1 MYLAFLIFLLL
12 LSPGRPTAAN
22 NGQRRPTKANED
34 KKGPNDASGVVW
46 ALGVFLFH
54 FFYFIL
60 ITTRH
65 ESPRQPMTANEGQ
78 RRPTQVNE
86 GPQQPMTANE
96 GQRRQKGPKQRVW
109 RRLGPRCVSFPCFL
123 FYSYYYETR
132 KPTAANDSQQRPTMA
147 HSSQRRSTKAHS
159 SQ

>member
-1 MYLAFLIFLLL
+1 MK
-12 LSPGRPTAAN
+12 T
-22 NGQRRPTKANED
+22 

-54 FFYFIL
+54 LFYFIL

-86 GPQQPMTANE
+86 GPQLPMTANE
-96 GQRRQKGPKQRVW
+96 DKKGPNDASGVVWALGVFFFHLFYFILITTRHENPQQPTQANAGPRKPMAANDGQRR
-109 RRLGPRCVSFPCFL
+109 
-123 FYSYYYETR
+123 
-132 KPTAANDSQQRPTMA
+132 PTTA

>member
-54 FFYFIL
+54 FLYFIL

-65 ESPRQPMTANEGQ
+65 ESPRQPMTANKGQRRPTKANDGQ
-78 RRPTQVNE
+78 RRPTQVGK

-96 GQRRQKGPKQRVW
+96 GQQRQKGPKRRVW
-109 RRLGPRCVSFPCFL
+109 RRLGPRCVFYLFIL

-132 KPTAANDSQQRPTMA
+132 KPTAANA
-147 HSSQRRSTKAHS
+147 GQRRPTKAHG

>member
-1 MYLAFLIFLLL
+1 MRALGVFLFHLFYFILITTRYE
-12 LSPGRPTAAN
+12 SPRQPMTAN
-22 NGQRRPTKANED
+22 EGQRRSTKANQD

-54 FFYFIL
+54 VFYFIL

-86 GPQQPMTANE
+86 GPQQPKTANE
-96 GQRRQKGPKQRVW
+96 GQRTQKGPNRRVCH
-109 RRLGPRCVSFPCFL
+109 RLGPRCVSFPCFL

-132 KPTAANDSQQRPTMA
+132 KPTAANDGP
-147 HSSQRRSTKAHS
+147 
-159 SQ
+159 

>member
-54 FFYFIL
+54 LFYFIL

-65 ESPRQPMTANEGQ
+65 ESPRQSMTANEGQ
-78 RRPTQVNE
+78 RRPTAANTC
-86 GPQQPMTANE
+86 PQ
-96 GQRRQKGPKQRVW
+96 R
-109 RRLGPRCVSFPCFL
+109 
-123 FYSYYYETR
+123 
-132 KPTAANDSQQRPTMA
+132 PTAANDGQRRPTQA
-147 HSSQRRSTKAHS
+147 HEDKKGPNDTSGVVWALGVFFFKFFLPFY
-159 SQ
+159 